1 MKGTD
6 MIIKSW
12 RYCLGLCVALMAA
25 WGFGAVTTMPE
36 IVSHRGESLDRPE
49 NTMAAFQLAFERGV
63 DGVEC
68 DVYATTDGVPVII
81 HDATTG
87 RTDGSGSG
95 NGLSV
100 TGSTWDQL
108 KDVQV
113 GKFGSWVNTEW
124 ATQTI
129 PKFEDYLALLSLNTT
144 TRCVVELKGNGAN
157 NLVANVVAAIQ
168 AQPLATKDR
177 VVFIAFDASLIRAVR
192 TALPDYPAWLL
203 LSNVSDSG
211 ATIISKLQACQ
222 ATGVDIHYQ
231 AASCGNPA
239 EIATVKGAG
248 YFFAVWTCDDTAT
261 AWTLAE
267 NGVESI
273 TTNKGK
279 VTKDFI
285 AQKMAEQTSFDEM
298 VDETLP
304 AGLSAVDVGAYAQ
317 EGLVGH
323 FDGIRNVGADL
334 PHDTTSRTW
343 KNLVAVGPDAAFYY
357 KNAVTENGYWN
368 AKGFYFPDNV
378 CARLTGGIALGS
390 HPTVQL
396 AVDINIPSQTAG
408 KGCYKCLF
416 HSGENS
422 GTYNDNPSLFL
433 DHTQGNNTDLAHTLK
448 LKADTFADSNN
459 SASPRPTLTLPDTF
473 TYATFILGN
482 DKNYLFADTD
492 PGTGFARNVTKEYG
506 AIPFSWGGVP
516 YDALRML
523 KGTYYSVRMYNRNL
537 TATELVWNRL
547 LDDIRFRGL
556 VTNGCVTVES
566 NRAGLDGTEKSGIY
580 FVNGSHTFTAPET
593 ATAGGNTY
601 ACTGYKL
608 EYWNAEKKIWV
619 FDSNSTERQFDYT
632 RCSAIS
638 GARVTWNWKLTDG
651 VKKYD
656 ADDYV
661 QAGLLLNFDGIR
673 NAGLDAGHDA
683 AATVWKNLGSLGGV
697 NDAALTVL
705 NADLPGA
712 WSEIGYNFKGGDY
725 FALGGV
731 VTIGHQATTQVAAD
745 FNESLVPAGPKWP
758 HFFGHPSDRFNIY
771 VSRNG
776 SDSVT
781 ERGDMVNF
789 KVDATTGFNSQNR
802 SLLQPWDGRLIN
814 AVLDY
819 NRSGISSTATLSWK
833 NGTYK
838 ADVGTE
844 AYCIGAAG
852 GDDSAKRE
860 RLLAGRIYA
869 VRLYDRPLTAAELQ
883 HNLEVDHARFYGTA
897 GRSTET
903 DLVEVRSELPEIAL
917 DGLGC
922 YLIRGTGS
930 KTFTAPETVTI
941 GTRTYTC
948 AGYRTETWNAT
959 GRTWVSPVTTSGATT
974 CTVSGTTDAANRR
987 ITWIWTLTKGL
998 RTAADYDVFD
1008 YVQQGLVCHYDGI
1021 RNFGAS
1027 NDHITKGMF
1036 WRDLAYSANNLLAAS
1051 NKCHAAWI
1059 ENGYRFDT
1067 AQGSIMR
1074 MREAISLGQTCS
1086 IQSVLSVSTSAQ
1098 TKDYP
1103 TYFGAPGSDND
1114 HGMFTRG
1121 SGNTLEWKADNW
1133 CYTTRAKLANWQ
1145 GLYITG
1151 IVTSDKVYL
1160 VQGTALD
1167 YSVANT
1173 KHGSI
1178 DNQRWSIGGPSR
1190 EDDPAQIARRCLTG
1204 DFFAQRF
1211 YNRALTEE
1219 ELAQNRKVDE
1229 IRFRDNFADY
1239 RNVVI
1244 VSEQPFEDATAAGS
1258 VPDGEYE
1265 VIGDWTF
1272 TADMLVADG
1281 KRYIPT
1287 YRLETWDGSE
1297 WVNPTTVFSD
1307 RYTHTAGATPVR
1319 LTWVWVCCRGSMI
1332 TIK

>member
-1 MKGTD
+1 MKKTVGKGTGACGVHAHT
-6 MIIKSW
+6 W
-12 RYCLGLCVALMAA
+12 LGG
-25 WGFGAVTTMPE
+25 W
-36 IVSHRGESLDRPE
+36 
-49 NTMAAFQLAFERGV
+49 
-63 DGVEC
+63 
-68 DVYATTDGVPVII
+68 
-81 HDATTG
+81 
-87 RTDGSGSG
+87 
-95 NGLSV
+95 
-100 TGSTWDQL
+100 
-108 KDVQV
+108 
-113 GKFGSWVNTEW
+113 
-124 ATQTI
+124 
-129 PKFEDYLALLSLNTT
+129 
-144 TRCVVELKGNGAN
+144 
-157 NLVANVVAAIQ
+157 
-168 AQPLATKDR
+168 
-177 VVFIAFDASLIRAVR
+177 
-192 TALPDYPAWLL
+192 
-203 LSNVSDSG
+203 
-211 ATIISKLQACQ
+211 
-222 ATGVDIHYQ
+222 TGV
-231 AASCGNPA
+231 CGIVMLA
-239 EIATVKGAG
+239 
-248 YFFAVWTCDDTAT
+248 AT
-261 AWTLAE
+261 AFGE
-267 NGVESI
+267 EVNSYE
-273 TTNKGK
+273 
-279 VTKDFI
+279 
-285 AQKMAEQTSFDEM
+285 EM

-304 AGLSAVDVGAYAQ
+304 QGLNAVDVGSYAQ
-317 EGLVGH
+317 EGLIGH
-323 FDGIRNVGADL
+323 FDGIRNVGANL
-334 PHDTTSRTW
+334 PHDSTARTW
-343 KNLVAVGPDAAFYY
+343 KNLVSGGPDAAFYY

-368 AKGFYFPDNV
+368 GKGFYFPDNV

-390 HPTVQL
+390 YPTVQL
-396 AVDINIPSQTAG
+396 AVDINIPSQTSG
-408 KGCYKCLF
+408 KGCYKCIF
-416 HSGENS
+416 HH
-422 GTYNDNPSLFL
+422 GTSADDPSLFL
-433 DHTQGNNTDLAHTLK
+433 DHTQGNNNDLAHTLK
-448 LKADTFADSNN
+448 LKADSYADSNN
-459 SASPRPTLTLPDTF
+459 TASPRPTLSLSDTF
-473 TYATFILGN
+473 TYATFIFG
-482 DKNYLFADTD
+482 DGKNYLFQGTS
-492 PGTGFARNVTKEYG
+492 PGAGTTRNKTNPMG
-506 AIPFSWGGVP
+506 AIQFSWGGVP
-516 YDALRML
+516 YDALRMV

-537 TATELVWNRL
+537 TETELVWNRL
-547 LDDIRFRGL
+547 LDDIRFHGL
-556 VTNGCVTVES
+556 VTNGCVMVES
-566 NRAGLDGTEKSGIY
+566 NRAGLEGTEKSGIY
-580 FVNGSHTFTAPET
+580 FVNGSHTFTAP
-593 ATAGGNTY
+593 ATAAVGGNTY

-651 VKKYD
+651 VKRYD

-789 KVDATTGFNSQNR
+789 KADATTGFNSQNR